1 MIRGVFSLAG
11 LVMILLLLI
20 RLLQGA
26 ISVEDVALRGLV
38 IVVCIGLIDHV
49 IVPLAAAAIRALSV
63 GEDESPTAVPSPS
76 DNAA

>member
-26 ISVEDVALRGLV
+26 ISVEDVAIRGLV
-38 IVVCIGLIDHV
+38 IVVCIGVIDKV

-63 GEDESPTAVPSPS
+63 GENDSPPAVRTPGDNTA
-76 DNAA
+76 

>member
-20 RLLQGA
+20 RLIQGA

-38 IVVCIGLIDHV
+38 IVVCIGFIDQV

-63 GEDESPTAVPSPS
+63 GEGDSPPAVRSPG